1 MQRKGLRRTDVHRIV
16 MYIDDSIINRVCLN
30 REERVLGSLPFSFG
44 QLCTYFRT
52 HTQVPRQSSPKTVGP
67 PSDPFGRTHLRTP
80 CEASPY
86 EGCKILDV
94 FQRLSDPLRTLSD
107 PLSDPPS
114 DPLRSESLLGVQ
126 DFGRLP
132 KTFGPPSDPFGPTFG
147 PTFGPPAK
155 RIPIRGARFQTFG
168 PHHPFR
174 PSQFFKRESGGKE
187 GEGACR
193 HWAGMDCNR

>member
-1 MQRKGLRRTDVHRIV
+1 MKNYRKPKIPGLGYIILFSTERREAMQRKGLRRTDVHRIV
-16 MYIDDSIINRVCLN
+16 MYIDDSIINRVCLR

-126 DFGRLP
+126 DFRL
-132 KTFGPPSDPFGPTFG
+132 SDPIT
-147 PTFGPPAK
+147 
-155 RIPIRGARFQTFG
+155 RL
-168 PHHPFR
+168 
-174 PSQFFKRESGGKE
+174 
-187 GEGACR
+187 
-193 HWAGMDCNR
+193 DL

>member
-1 MQRKGLRRTDVHRIV
+1 MKNYRKPKIPGLGYIILFSTESREAMQRKGFRRTDVHRIV

-52 HTQVPRQSSPKTVGP
+52 HTQVPRQSSPNTVGP

-107 PLSDPPS
+107 PPS

-126 DFGRLP
+126 DFRL
-132 KTFGPPSDPFGPTFG
+132 SDPIT
-147 PTFGPPAK
+147 
-155 RIPIRGARFQTFG
+155 RL
-168 PHHPFR
+168 
-174 PSQFFKRESGGKE
+174 
-187 GEGACR
+187 
-193 HWAGMDCNR
+193 DL